1 MLGEGQ
7 HASDVGLGI
16 DRDRRA
22 RAELAAAHA
31 AAITAR
37 VRLAQL
43 TGELSL
49 DWLAQAVEDV
59 P

>member
-1 MLGEGQ
+1 
-7 HASDVGLGI
+7 V
-16 DRDRRA
+16 RA
-22 RAELAAAHA
+22 AE
-31 AAITAR
+31 ITAR

-49 DWLAQAVEDV
+49 DWLAQAVENV